1 MILTDD
7 GEDVNDLAVS
17 PTNPNILASA
27 SADNT
32 VRIWSLNP
40 AHKKQP
46 CAVLCAG
53 EGHLD
58 TVLSVVRICLHV
70 IYTPLC

>member
-1 MILTDD
+1 MGERFNNLTDN
-7 GEDVNDLAVS
+7 GEDINDLATS
-17 PTNPNILASA
+17 PTNPEILASA

-53 EGHLD
+53 EDHLD
-58 TVLSVVRICLHV
+58 TVLSIVRI
-70 IYTPLC
+70 

>member
-1 MILTDD
+1 MILADD
-7 GEDVNDLAVS
+7 NEDINDLAVS
-17 PTNPNILASA
+17 PTNPEILASA
-27 SADNT
+27 SADNI

-58 TVLSVVRICLHV
+58 TVLSVVCIRLHV
-70 IYTPLC
+70 ICIPLC